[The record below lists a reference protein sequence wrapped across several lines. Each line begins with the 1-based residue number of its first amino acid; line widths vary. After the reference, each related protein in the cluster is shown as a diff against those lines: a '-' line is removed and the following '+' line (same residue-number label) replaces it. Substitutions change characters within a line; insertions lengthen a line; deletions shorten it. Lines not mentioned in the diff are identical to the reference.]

1 MKNILFNKRFLKGIK
16 IFSLISITLLVVCE
30 IFNILFFTKDGK
42 IEKIWVDIHNILSIT
57 LFSILFFNPQ
67 KTELLAVICFSYA
80 VDNFLTYGET
90 DCIGLFMYF
99 LCFEILYTRGYFI
112 KHKKIKIA
120 FAIIFLTALISYK
133 LHLGT
138 KQFLSYMLKCFAYT
152 LLFLLQFFFLT
163 AVLQKKDAEKEKV
176 LNLCDYLTLKKSDLI
191 LLELVQQNKLY
202 KEIAVIVNKSEGT
215 IRNRLNRIYH
225 ILDVIDRMGFISAY
239 SNYKII
245 YEENTSA
252 NKKEDS

>member
-1 MKNILFNKRFLKGIK
+1 M
-16 IFSLISITLLVVCE
+16 
-30 IFNILFFTKDGK
+30 
-42 IEKIWVDIHNILSIT
+42 
-57 LFSILFFNPQ
+57 
-67 KTELLAVICFSYA
+67 
-80 VDNFLTYGET
+80 
-90 DCIGLFMYF
+90 
-99 LCFEILYTRGYFI
+99 
-112 KHKKIKIA
+112 
-120 FAIIFLTALISYK
+120 
-133 LHLGT
+133 
-138 KQFLSYMLKCFAYT
+138 
-152 LLFLLQFFFLT
+152 
-163 AVLQKKDAEKEKV
+163 
-176 LNLCDYLTLKKSDLI
+176 NLCDYLTLKKSDLI